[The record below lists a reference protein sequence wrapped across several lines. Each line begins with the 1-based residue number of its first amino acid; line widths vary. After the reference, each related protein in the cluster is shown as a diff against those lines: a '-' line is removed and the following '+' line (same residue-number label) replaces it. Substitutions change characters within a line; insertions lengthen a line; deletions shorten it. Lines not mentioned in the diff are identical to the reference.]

1 MFMMNEKEFIK
12 KWIEK
17 ISSELLKDFPNDFIN
32 DEEWKKFDMPGKSLI
47 LGPELFGTFEIIDID
62 DNVFFQAENIYKAK
76 YILYANR
83 TKPDEIKIPL
93 SETDIKAVVKNYEN
107 HIDSIVKIIEEDL
120 MKQSTN
126 PHKFLRVSNS
136 IFNNLNIQRY

>member
-1 MFMMNEKEFIK
+1 MNEKEFIK
-12 KWIEK
+12 RWIDK
-17 ISSELLKDFPNDFIN
+17 IATELLKKFPDDFIDGIECKN
-32 DEEWKKFDMPGKSLI
+32 FNMPGKSLV
-47 LGPELFGTFEIIDID
+47 LGSELFGTFEIMDVD
-62 DNVFFQAENIYKAK
+62 GNVIFQAENIYKAK

-83 TKPDEIKIPL
+83 TKPAEIKIPL

-107 HIDSIVKIIEEDL
+107 HIDSIVKMIEEDL

-136 IFNNLNIQRY
+136 IFNNLNLQRY